1 MGTANESS
9 VTRDAPSNWLRVFQP
24 AVVCAH
30 ELIVVVFVAIAPFPF
45 LFHRRLSI
53 GTQDYSLTNDTAEGK
68 DTPVVYA
75 WRLGEGIGIHTK
87 DQRGSVMLDF
97 ANGTVTSICGNG
109 SSEYYALHG
118 ALLLVAWLIVA
129 PYGLYQAR

>member
-1 MGTANESS
+1 M
-9 VTRDAPSNWLRVFQP
+9 
-24 AVVCAH
+24 
-30 ELIVVVFVAIAPFPF
+30 VVFVVIALFPF
-45 LFHRRLSI
+45 LFPGRLSI
-53 GTQDYSLTNDTAEGK
+53 GTQDYSLTKDIEAGQ

-75 WRLGEGIGIHTK
+75 WRLGEGIGIHTN

-97 ANGTVTSICGNG
+97 ANGTVTSICDNG

-129 PYGLYQAR
+129 PYGLYHAR